1 MSKFDLVVFDFD
13 GTLFDSD
20 LALVKIALKMSE
32 TFLVKKDLSID
43 DLLFINGPS
52 LDETLPLI
60 FPGVDIEVLRAKYY
74 EIALDS
80 ARDITLFKQAKP
92 LLAQLK
98 KQKIDVAIFTS
109 RSRPSTEL
117 ILKQHGLQNEFKMV
131 VCGSDGF
138 AKKPSGEGLVHLL
151 TTLGVK
157 PNRALYV
164 GDNWRDILAGN
175 DAGVPVAFLKPYR
188 RMHKLDIKA
197 QYTINDINEV
207 LEVIENGE

>member
-52 LDETLPLI
+52 LDESLPLI
-60 FPGVDIEVLRAKYY
+60 FPGVELEELRAKYY

-92 LLAQLK
+92 LLAELK
-98 KQKIDVAIFTS
+98 KRKIDVAIFTS
-109 RSRPSTEL
+109 RARTSTEL
-117 ILKQHGLQNEFKMV
+117 ILKQHGMQNDFKMV

-138 AKKPSGEGLVHLL
+138 TKKPSGEGLTHLL
-151 TTLGVK
+151 DTLGVK

-175 DAGVPVAFLKPYR
+175 DAGVPVAFIKPHR
-188 RMHKLDIKA
+188 RIQKVDIKA
-197 QYTINDINEV
+197 QYTINDLNEV
-207 LEVIENGE
+207 LEVIEDGE